1 MANKNPI
8 QTKEF
13 KKQQMPKYGDVALG
27 NPIATRY
34 PADADE
40 ALRAMP
46 DRQEFIRKAVLDAL
60 AKRDVVSSDEMP
72 GAGIEPA

>member
-13 KKQQMPKYGDVALG
+13 KQQQLPKHGDVALG

-34 PADADE
+34 PADADKI
-40 ALRAMP
+40 LRSMEN
-46 DRQEFIRKAVLDAL
+46 RQEFIRKAVLDAL
-60 AKRDVVSSDEMP
+60 DAKESPSSELLDTSSE
-72 GAGIEPA
+72 